1 MDDKTIKRSIHIKL
15 KKHETR
21 NKQQINVYDLQQ

>member
-1 MDDKTIKRSIHIKL
+1 MDDKTIKRSIYIKL

-21 NKQQINVYDLQQ
+21 NKQQIKVHDL